1 MNFEISVAV
10 RYLRIKKVGN
20 FISIIGIFLGV
31 ACLIITLSILN
42 GFGNLVKDMFFDF
55 DSHIRVT
62 VNNPDGME
70 NWKEIKKE
78 LRNVENVIGASPFIL
93 GKVILTSTQAE
104 KGAFIK
110 GIDVNSIDEVNN
122 IRKHIVYSNESYLQE
137 KSQRND
143 NLPGIVLSRILAD
156 GLYLGLG
163 DTVLVMGART
173 KGGIYSMPEVMK
185 FKVDGYFSIKLTQY
199 DNYALISLSDA
210 QQLFLLEKNVSGLEI
225 KTKNRNLIDN
235 TTQAIKNSL
244 NENFVVKSFY
254 DIHKTLFSSMKIE
267 RLAANIV
274 LSLIIL
280 VAAFN
285 IICSLIMLVMEK
297 KREIGIMKSMGATPK
312 SIMKIFIFE
321 GGIIASIGIIF
332 GAIIGFLL
340 CWLQIK
346 YKYFTLPTDTYVI
359 DYLPIDLQITDIISV
374 LITAMLICF
383 SATLYPAWKAAQL
396 NPVEAIRYE

>member
-20 FISIIGIFLGV
+20 IVSIIGIFLGV

-55 DSHIRVT
+55 DSHIRIT

-70 NWKEIKKE
+70 NWKEIE
-78 LRNVENVIGASPFIL
+78 NDLRNVENVAGVSPFIL
-93 GKVILTSTQAE
+93 GKVILTSTKAE

-110 GIDVNSIDEVNN
+110 GVDVNSIDEVNN
-122 IRKHIVYSNESYLQE
+122 IRKHIVYSNDNYLQE

-143 NLPGIVLSRILAD
+143 NLPGIVLSRMLAD

-163 DTVLVMGART
+163 DTVLVMSART
-173 KGGIYSMPEVMK
+173 KGGIYSLPEVMK

-210 QQLFLLEKNVSGLEI
+210 QQLFLLGENVSGLEI

-244 NENFVVKSFY
+244 DDNFIVKSFY

-297 KREIGIMKSMGATPK
+297 ERNRNYEIDGSNAK
-312 SIMKIFIFE
+312 
-321 GGIIASIGIIF
+321 
-332 GAIIGFLL
+332 
-340 CWLQIK
+340 K
-346 YKYFTLPTDTYVI
+346 YNENFH
-359 DYLPIDLQITDIISV
+359 
-374 LITAMLICF
+374 F
-383 SATLYPAWKAAQL
+383 
-396 NPVEAIRYE
+396 